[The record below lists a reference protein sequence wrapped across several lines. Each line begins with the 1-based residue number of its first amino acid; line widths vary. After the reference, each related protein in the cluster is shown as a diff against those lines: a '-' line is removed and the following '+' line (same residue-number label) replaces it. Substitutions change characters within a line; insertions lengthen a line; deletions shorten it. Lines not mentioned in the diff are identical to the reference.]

1 MNKNKGIVSL
11 VGFVL
16 AGTGFI
22 SIILSLIGAQ
32 LSFLVWLDNIGGLAS
47 FMVKIIMILVGIII
61 VYLSLTNFEG
71 ENSPGDPPQ

>member
-32 LSFLVWLDNIGGLAS
+32 LSFLVWLDSIGALAS
-47 FMVKIIMILVGIII
+47 FLVKIVMILAGIII
-61 VYLSLTNFEG
+61 IYLALTNFEG
-71 ENSPGDPPQ
+71 ESSADDNPQ